1 MTMDND
7 RDNNG
12 KETPAPPKLV
22 AVLRRSQSN
31 RVFVPPTVDEAIL
44 RAARNQLAPARPP
57 RRSSLAARL
66 RWPAFATACVLVVVM
81 AHRLSRPDSPSNS
94 GRAFV
99 REDVNHDKRVDI
111 LDAFQLARQLDSGAK
126 PLPNYDVTG
135 DGVVDRRDIEFIAAQ
150 AVKLEKGRRS

>member
-1 MTMDND
+1 MDNNQH
-7 RDNNG
+7 DND
-12 KETPAPPKLV
+12 EIPAPPKLV
-22 AVLRRSQSN
+22 ATLRRAQSPG
-31 RVFVPPTVDEAIL
+31 VFVPPTVDEAIL
-44 RAARNQLAPARPP
+44 RAARNHLAPARPP
-57 RRSSLAARL
+57 RRTSAAAWL

-81 AHRLSRPDSPSNS
+81 GHRLSRPDSPSNS

-99 REDVNHDKRVDI
+99 REDVNQDKRVDI

-135 DGVVDRRDIEFIAAQ
+135 DGVVDRRDVEFIAAR